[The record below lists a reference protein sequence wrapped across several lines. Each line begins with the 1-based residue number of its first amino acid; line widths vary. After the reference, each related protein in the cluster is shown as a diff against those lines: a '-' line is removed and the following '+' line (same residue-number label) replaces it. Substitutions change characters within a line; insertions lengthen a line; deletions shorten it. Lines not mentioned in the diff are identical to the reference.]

1 MGNNKVQYT
10 DFDGIIKFLKCHSGL
25 DPESYVLESLCYY
38 TRSMSLILAY
48 KNRTETMS
56 VCMERIR
63 NELNIS
69 SDIPMTYA
77 GRLDPMA
84 EGLVVFLSGDMRF
97 QKEQMLKMN
106 KTYHVEFFLGYETDT
121 YDVLGMVKQS
131 QPHPDALLTKR
142 EGNTNDI
149 SLETIKSFQ
158 KPETFTQKFPAYSSR
173 RVLGKP
179 LFVHAK
185 ESSDIPTESHDVT
198 LYHYSEFTYHEIK
211 TNELLETII
220 SDIRKVQGDF
230 RQEESIES
238 WEKISNS
245 FPETLTIY
253 EIDLSVSSGF
263 YVRQWVRDFGTF
275 LSTGAVTFRIV
286 RDTIG
291 VFTMSM
297 LNGESYRVF
306 NDHDQLIQNLTK

>member
-1 MGNNKVQYT
+1 MK
-10 DFDGIIKFLKCHSGL
+10 
-25 DPESYVLESLCYY
+25 
-38 TRSMSLILAY
+38 
-48 KNRTETMS
+48 

-63 NELNIS
+63 IEANIP

-97 QKEQMLKMN
+97 QKEHMLKMD

-121 YDVLGMVKQS
+121 YDVLGIVKKSASSELKEITMQ
-131 QPHPDALLTKR
+131 
-142 EGNTNDI
+142 
-149 SLETIKSFQ
+149 TILSFQ
-158 KPETFTQKFPAYSSR
+158 KPETFIQNFPAYSSR
-173 RVLGKP
+173 KVLGKP

-185 ESSDIPTESHDVT
+185 ESVKNDMDIPIESHEVT
-198 LYHYSEFTYHEIK
+198 IYHYSELVHKEINSK
-211 TNELLETII
+211 ELLQTII
-220 SDIRKVQGDF
+220 SDIKNVDGDF
-230 RQEESIES
+230 RQQESIES
-238 WEKISNS
+238 WKKVSDTFAQMIQM
-245 FPETLTIY
+245 Y

-263 YVRQWVRDFGTF
+263 YVRQWVHDYGTF

-291 VFTMSM
+291 IFTMSM

-306 NDHDQLIQNLTK
+306 NERDQLIQNLTK

>member
-1 MGNNKVQYT
+1 
-10 DFDGIIKFLKCHSGL
+10 
-25 DPESYVLESLCYY
+25 
-38 TRSMSLILAY
+38 MSLILAY

-97 QKEQMLKMN
+97 AKEQMLKMD
-106 KTYHVEFFLGYETDT
+106 KTYRVEFFLGYETDT
-121 YDVLGMVKQS
+121 YDVLGMVNQ
-131 QPHPDALLTKR
+131 
-142 EGNTNDI
+142 
-149 SLETIKSFQ
+149 SLEQSNHEITIQLIESFQ
-158 KPETFTQKFPAYSSR
+158 PIGTFTQNFPAYSSR
-173 RVLGKP
+173 KVDGKP

-185 ESSDIPTESHDVT
+185 ESDTVPTESHNVT
-198 LYHYSEFTYHEIK
+198 IYNYSDFKQTE
-211 TNELLETII
+211 TNSEQLLESIF
-220 SDIRKVQGDF
+220 SDIKKVSGDF
-230 RQEESIES
+230 RQGESIES
-238 WEKISNS
+238 WKKVSSS
-245 FPETLTIY
+245 FSETITMY
-253 EIDLSVSSGF
+253 EIGLSVSSGF
-263 YVRQWVRDFGTF
+263 YIRQWVSDFGTF